1 MHLLKNKPLHIMENI
16 TNMEENQYHHS
27 IIDGLLYF
35 SKKARGNIKKE
46 QIIHFLGCDNHLNK
60 WNIFET
66 AQLLN
71 LKCQFDTFD
80 YDKEKKNIINTL
92 IEIDKYWYVLKD
104 IKKEKLTILEPGNN
118 IKSEFI
124 IDKKKKL
131 NTLLL
136 ITKEPSPLSAQF
148 DFRWF
153 IPSLLRQKNALLF
166 IFILACCC
174 QLFALVSPLIFEIMI
189 DKVLTGRNLSNL
201 HLFGYLLILI
211 AVTEPLYLYLRD
223 KLYIFISCQLGAE
236 FSGKVFQHLI
246 CLPSHFFNQRQSG
259 QIITRIQ
266 ELSHIR
272 QFITS
277 SAFMR
282 ILDLVF
288 IIVFISVMFM
298 YSSLLT
304 WITLGALTLYFLLW
318 LICGPFIRYW
328 VEQEYQANADNT
340 SLLTEAINGIET
352 IKITATENKFIE
364 SWQYKL
370 TDHISKRFS
379 GAKKALFAQQLI
391 SIIHKI
397 ATAIILWQGVNLII
411 NAQMSVGELI
421 AFNLFAAHI
430 TQPILRLA
438 QCWQDFQQA
447 TISLRR
453 VGDILNPP
461 TEHHPHGTATVPKIT
476 GSIVFSNVYFRY
488 ANNTPD
494 IIEAL
499 SLSIPAGKFIGITGR
514 SGSGKSTLTR
524 LIQRLYM
531 PQQGQIYI
539 DGMDLAI
546 ADPLSLRQSISLVLQ
561 ESFLFSGSILEN
573 IRLSKPNASEREII
587 EASQLAGALDFI
599 EQLPLGFNTQV
610 GERGR
615 NLSGGQRQRIALAR
629 ALLTDPRILI
639 LDEATSA
646 LDYRSE
652 AQILANLPQICKNRT
667 VISIAHRLNTLV
679 HSDYIYVIDKGR
691 VLEEGTHAH
700 LIKNRALY
708 YQLWKQQIQ

>member
-1 MHLLKNKPLHIMENI
+1 MISTI
-16 TNMEENQYHHS
+16 
-27 IIDGLLYF
+27 
-35 SKKARGNIKKE
+35 
-46 QIIHFLGCDNHLNK
+46 
-60 WNIFET
+60 
-66 AQLLN
+66 
-71 LKCQFDTFD
+71 
-80 YDKEKKNIINTL
+80 
-92 IEIDKYWYVLKD
+92 IEIDKHWYILKE
-104 IKKEKLTILEPGNN
+104 IKKEKLIVFDPKNSIE
-118 IKSEFI
+118 IEFI
-124 IDKKKKL
+124 IDKKKKI

-136 ITKEPSPLSAQF
+136 ITKEPSPLSAKF
-148 DFRWF
+148 NFRWF

-166 IFILACCC
+166 IFILVCCC

-189 DKVLTGRNLSNL
+189 DKVLTGRDLSNL
-201 HLFGYLLILI
+201 HLLGYLLILI
-211 AVTEPLYLYLRD
+211 AITEPLYLYLRD
-223 KLYIFISCQLGAE
+223 KLYVFISCQLSAE
-236 FSGKVFQHLI
+236 LSGKVFQHLI
-246 CLPSHFFNQRQSG
+246 RLPSHFFNQRQSG

-277 SAFMR
+277 SAFMLL
-282 ILDLVF
+282 LDLIF
-288 IIVFISVMFM
+288 IIIFISVMFT

-304 WITLGALTLYFLLW
+304 WITLGSLTLYFLLW

-364 SWQYKL
+364 RWQYKL
-370 TDHISKRFS
+370 TDYINKRFS

-397 ATAIILWQGVNLII
+397 AIATILWQGVNLII
-411 NAQMSVGELI
+411 KAQMSVGELV

-453 VGDILNPP
+453 VGDILNTP
-461 TEHHPHGTATVPKIT
+461 TEHQSYGTATVPKIK

-524 LIQRLYM
+524 LIQRLYT

-561 ESFLFSGSILEN
+561 ESYLFSGSIIEN
-573 IRLSKPNASEREII
+573 IRLSKPSASEREII

-610 GERGR
+610 GERGH

-700 LIKNRALY
+700 LIENRALY
-708 YQLWKQQIQ
+708 YQLWQQQIQ